1 MLQSSL
7 FVSSGDP
14 LISQESCHMF
24 VRNSFRVG
32 FSLKPYTL
40 FQGRSQTKRE
50 EVRETMKRTHRV
62 LVLLVVHLVRRRR
75 LARLRRRL
83 GSRVE
88 LYKWSGKNQARQVDR
103 DKDVLC
109 VSRDSFLL
117 PGPLVCFLRFYL

>member
-7 FVSSGDP
+7 FVSSEDP

-62 LVLLVVHLVRRRR
+62 LVLLVITALMAVVVVM
-75 LARLRRRL
+75 A
-83 GSRVE
+83 GAATSAFGQE
-88 LYKWSGKNQARQVDR
+88 AKAGKAEA
-103 DKDVLC
+103 KAG
-109 VSRDSFLL
+109 FAKA
-117 PGPLVCFLRFYL
+117 GKAEAKAGE